1 MPERTP
7 ISARTKAHVADA
19 VSFHPDRGADDLT
32 SPVLGSWVNTH
43 VDDPRTIIETGSLTL
58 TPGSDGERHSFLPTG
73 SVGRAL
79 RGLPVIGIEATR
91 DINGNVT
98 SGMLANNA
106 VGRALVSAA
115 RCTGAAGDII
125 ECP

>member
-7 ISARTKAHVADA
+7 ISASTKAHVADA

-43 VDDPRTIIETGSLTL
+43 VDDPRTIIEAGSLTL

-91 DINGNVT
+91 DTNGNVIR
-98 SGMLANNA
+98 LAP
-106 VGRALVSAA
+106 ALIIDEA
-115 RCTGAAGDII
+115 TLEQGAATVVDTLARLG
-125 ECP
+125 P